1 MCPKRVD
8 KESRKKE
15 ILHAAMHEMARKG
28 VNVIKIGQIAAAAGI
43 GKGTIYEYF
52 SSKEEV
58 FGAAMAEF
66 LGMIE
71 DIQARRL
78 FRAVTPQEKIKAII
92 DSWVE
97 ATDTL
102 PHDHMKLLLDLWAEG
117 IRQSNPDLKE
127 IFDMK
132 KLYYEYR
139 EIVSAIIR
147 DGINAGVF
155 RDVAVEVVSGIFLAS
170 VDGLIIQWLL
180 DRDSMDIGETA
191 GALYDTFMQ
200 GIAVK

>member
-28 VNVIKIGQIAAAAGI
+28 VNAVKIGQIAAAAGI

-52 SSKEEV
+52 SSKEEI

-66 LGMIE
+66 LGKIE
-71 DIQARRL
+71 EIQARKL
-78 FRAVTPQEKIKAII
+78 FRAVTPQEKIKAVI

-97 ATDTL
+97 ATDTI
-102 PHDHMKLLLDLWAEG
+102 PHDYLKLLIDLWAEG
-117 IRQSNPDLKE
+117 VRQSNPALKK

-139 EIVSAIIR
+139 EIVSAILR

-155 RDVAVEVVSGIFLAS
+155 RDVDVEVMSGIFLAS
-170 VDGLIIQWLL
+170 VDGLMIQWLL
-180 DRDSMDIGETA
+180 DKDSMDIRETA